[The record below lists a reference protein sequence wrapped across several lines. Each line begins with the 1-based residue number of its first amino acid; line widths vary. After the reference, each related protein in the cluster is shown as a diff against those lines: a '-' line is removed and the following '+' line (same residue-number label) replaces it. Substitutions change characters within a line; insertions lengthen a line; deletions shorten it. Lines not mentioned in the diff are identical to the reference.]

1 MLKKQIVGK
10 YKEKNLT
17 YVFFQQI
24 IKKMLY
30 LLIILKINQS
40 SGRLEYTLL
49 SFT

>member
-24 IKKMLY
+24 IKKCC
-30 LLIILKINQS
+30 IINDS
-40 SGRLEYTLL
+40 ED
-49 SFT
+49 